1 MKRELICIC
10 CPRGCNLTADIED
23 GKVIAVSGNFCKRG
37 ETYAIS
43 EVTAPVRMVTT
54 TIRTIEGVSVPV
66 KTAEPIPKDMIFAC
80 MEAIKAVELHLPVKM
95 GDVVLENAA
104 GTGVSIIAGR
114 TLP

>member
-10 CPRGCNLTADIED
+10 CPRGCNLTAEIED
-23 GKVIAVSGNFCKRG
+23 GKVVSVSGNSCKRG
-37 ETYAIS
+37 ETYAVS

-54 TIRTIEGVSVPV
+54 TIRTAEGVSVPV
-66 KTAEPIPKDMIFAC
+66 KTAQPIPKDKIFDC
-80 MEAIKAVELHLPVKM
+80 MEAIKAVTLHLPVKM

-104 GTGVSIIAGR
+104 GTGVSVIAGR